1 MIYVFPLFS
10 CLLASSIA
18 KIGSDP
24 LKFVNDVVE
33 ETTDWIYGFFA
44 LLSDI
49 ISSEGDEEDED
60 ADEDIDKGTQGTEFY
75 LTVMTGNWACLALAS
90 RGFSPNENQSRLN

>member
-1 MIYVFPLFS
+1 MVYVFSLFS

-24 LKFVNDVVE
+24 LKFVNDVVD

-60 ADEDIDKGTQGTEFY
+60 ADEDIDKGTQDTELH
-75 LTVMTGNWACLALAS
+75 LTTMSGNWAHLALA
-90 RGFSPNENQSRLN
+90 R